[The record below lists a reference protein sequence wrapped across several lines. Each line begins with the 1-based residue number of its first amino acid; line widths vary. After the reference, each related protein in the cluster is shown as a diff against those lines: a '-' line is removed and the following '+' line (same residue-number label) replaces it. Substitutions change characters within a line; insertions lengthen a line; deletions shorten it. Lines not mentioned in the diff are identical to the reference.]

1 MRLYLKKFVVTLHC
15 KSKKRIRRNL
25 SIVGQCPNDFCS
37 QSYPYTDV
45 FSYPHSFIS
54 ASRRL

>member
-25 SIVGQCPNDFCS
+25 SNVGQCPNDFCS

-45 FSYPHSFIS
+45 FFVSTLFH
-54 ASRRL
+54 